1 MKGPVYQK
9 YQKSCQDSF
18 SSWPFLTLFSFLN
31 KCYIANIGHFSCWK
45 QCEKKKVKIRSR
57 QKAASR
63 LKRSADFEISRLQ
76 ISDAVWCVFQN
87 LSFLTVF
94 RRGLTC
100 FSLAVRFTAVS
111 LLPDPVPEVPSDPS
125 SPLSSLPSVRQ
136 SPSPASD
143 PNKAPPSSLHLP
155 LCPPSPGSSLIH
167 SCTQDLLLVRSLSV
181 SGDMERYKTSTKNSV
196 HRVSDEMWQGKS
208 LLVVESVR
216 ACFMEEVS
224 FRRALTDKQDLVS
237 RQEMQKAWVLVRE

>member
-9 YQKSCQDSF
+9 YQKSSQDSF

-31 KCYIANIGHFSCWK
+31 KCYIANIGHFPCWK
-45 QCEKKKVKIRSR
+45 REKKKVKIKPR

-63 LKRSADFEISRLQ
+63 LKRSVNFEISRLQ

-100 FSLAVRFTAVS
+100 FSLAVRFPTVF

-125 SPLSSLPSVRQ
+125 SPLSSLPSVRL

-143 PNKAPPSSLHLP
+143 PNKALTPSLHLP
-155 LCPPSPGSSLIH
+155 LCPPSPGSGLIH
-167 SCTQDLLLVRSLSV
+167 SFTQDLLLVRSLSA
-181 SGDMERYKTSTKNSV
+181 SKDMERYKTSTKNSV
-196 HRVSDEMWQGKS
+196 HRVSDEMWQGKN

-216 ACFMEEVS
+216 ACFMEEVT
-224 FRRALTDKQDLVS
+224 FGRALTDKQGLVS
-237 RQEMQKAWVLVRE
+237 RQEMQKVWVLVRE